1 MRALILTSTV
11 HTVYNYHSTCTVQPK
26 QTPRNPNSSLISDQ
40 PATMALNVLVT
51 GASRGIGK
59 ATAILAGARGWN
71 VGVNYLNNAKFA
83 DEIVATIQASGG
95 QAIAL
100 QGDMSK
106 EEDVL
111 RVFDEMEKAFGPL
124 HGVVVNAGITAPIM
138 PLAEMST
145 ERLRSVFDIN
155 VFGAYLCAREAA
167 RRLPKTAGDADRS
180 IVFVSSAAAR
190 LGSPNEYVDYAGS
203 KGAIDTL
210 TIGLSKE
217 LGPKGV
223 RVNGVRPGI
232 IRTDIHETSGDPGR
246 VERLGNAAPLGRA
259 GEADEVGD
267 AIVWLVSTQSS
278 YVTGSI
284 IDVAGGR

>member
-1 MRALILTSTV
+1 
-11 HTVYNYHSTCTVQPK
+11 
-26 QTPRNPNSSLISDQ
+26 
-40 PATMALNVLVT
+40 MALNVLVT

-71 VGVNYLNNAKFA
+71 VGVNYLNNGKMAE
-83 DEIVATIQASGG
+83 EIVETIQSSGG
-95 QAIAL
+95 QAVAL

-106 EEDVL
+106 EQDVL

-124 HGVVVNAGITAPIM
+124 HGVVINAGVTAPIM
-138 PLAEMST
+138 TLAEMSA

-155 VFGAYLCAREAA
+155 IFGAYLCAREAA
-167 RRLPKTAGDADRS
+167 RRLPNSKAPNDDFRS

-232 IRTDIHETSGDPGR
+232 IVTDIHKTSGDPGR
-246 VERLGNAAPLGRA
+246 IERLGNAAPLGRA
-259 GEADEVGD
+259 GTAEETGD
-267 AIVWLVSTQSS
+267 PIVFLLSPQAS